1 MNETIPA
8 ANANP
13 KNSALAIW
21 SLVLGVLSLVCLSI
35 FSAVPAVICGH
46 LAYSRIR
53 RSGGALTGDGL
64 AIAGLVTGYIGIAFA
79 LFLIPMMAAIAIPN
93 FVKARDTAQR
103 NVCINNLRRLDSVKH
118 SWALENSKADGVLPD
133 PAELSEYLINGIQG
147 LKCPKGG
154 SYEIN
159 AVGEPPTCS
168 IPGHELPDN

>member
-21 SLVLGVLSLVCLSI
+21 SLVLGVLSLVCFSI

-53 RSGGALTGDGL
+53 RSGGTLAGDGL
-64 AIAGLVTGYIGIAFA
+64 AIAGLVTGYIGIAFS

-103 NVCINNLRRLDSVKH
+103 NACINNLRQIDSAKQQ
-118 SWALENSKADGVLPD
+118 WALEQDKPD
-133 PAELSEYLINGIQG
+133 DAVPAPRDLDNYVHNGFHD

-154 SYEIN
+154 SYDIKS
-159 AVGEPPTCS
+159 VGELPTCS
-168 IPGHELPDN
+168 IPGHELQDQ

>member
-1 MNETIPA
+1 MNETTPA
-8 ANANP
+8 VNANP

-53 RSGGALTGDGL
+53 RSGGMLTGDGL

-103 NVCINNLRRLDSVKH
+103 NACISNLVQIDCAKQQ
-118 SWALENSKADGVLPD
+118 WALEQNEDEDAVPVPSDLDKYLLRGFQGVQCL
-133 PAELSEYLINGIQG
+133 
-147 LKCPKGG
+147 KGG

-159 AVGEPPTCS
+159 AVGELPTCS
-168 IPGHELPDN
+168 IPGHELADE

>member
-1 MNETIPA
+1 MNETTPA

-35 FSAVPAVICGH
+35 LSAVPAVICGH

-103 NVCINNLRRLDSVKH
+103 NACISNLRQLDAAKQQ
-118 SWALENSKADGVLPD
+118 WALEYNQADYAM
-133 PAELSEYLINGIQG
+133 PAPADLDKYLRVGFHG
-147 LKCPKGG
+147 LQCPKGG

>member
-1 MNETIPA
+1 MNETLPA

-13 KNSALAIW
+13 KSSALAIW
-21 SLVLGVLSLVCLSI
+21 SLVLGVLSLVCFSI

-53 RSGGALTGDGL
+53 RSSGALTGDGL
-64 AIAGLVTGYIGIAFA
+64 AIAGLVTGYIGIAFS

-103 NVCINNLRRLDSVKH
+103 NACVNNLRQVDSAKQQ
-118 SWALENSKADGVLPD
+118 WALEHDKADDAMPS
-133 PAELSEYLINGIQG
+133 PADLDKYLRVGFHG
-147 LKCPKGG
+147 LQCPKGG

-159 AVGEPPTCS
+159 VVGEPPTCS
-168 IPGHELPDN
+168 IPGHELEGE